1 MMTKPMEAGWAV
13 LSSVSGARDHDK
25 PSDFTA
31 TRFEFLSMG
40 EWVLEAE
47 SGKPGGATTADIT
60 FR

>member
-1 MMTKPMEAGWAV
+1 MMTKPIEAGWAV
-13 LSSVSGARDHDK
+13 LSPAGARDHDK

-31 TRFEFLSMG
+31 TRFKFVSMG

-47 SGKPGGATTADIT
+47 SGKRGGATTADIT